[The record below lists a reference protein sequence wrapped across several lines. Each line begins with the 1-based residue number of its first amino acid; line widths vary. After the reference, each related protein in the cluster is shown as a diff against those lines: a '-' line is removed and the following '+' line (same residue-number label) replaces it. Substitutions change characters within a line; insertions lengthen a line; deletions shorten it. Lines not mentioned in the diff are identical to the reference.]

1 MGGEALRGYAELKR
15 YELVYSN
22 NIEENEIRSKEAIR
36 QLPMI
41 DGGTLKGGDRA
52 LWTITK

>member
-41 DGGTLKGGDRA
+41 GGSMLKRGDKT